1 MLVQHILDSAR
12 RRLMVL
18 TWDAPVI
25 AAATILANPDTP
37 LIVVCESTGVAIGV
51 ITRTDVIK
59 LFSSGEV
66 DAYAMNASDV
76 MTQPVFSCHEDES
89 LQLVWEGLNE
99 RSFQCVPVLDPSR
112 RPRGIV
118 HARDV
123 VRALLDEVTHE
134 ELLLRDYVLG
144 VGYR

>member
-1 MLVQHILDSAR
+1 M
-12 RRLMVL
+12 
-18 TWDAPVI
+18 I

-59 LFSSGEV
+59 LFSRGEEV
-66 DAYAMNASDV
+66 AFAKNAGDV
-76 MTQPVFSCHEDES
+76 MTQPVFSCHEEES
-89 LQLVWEGLNE
+89 LQFVWEGLNE
-99 RSFQCVPVLDPSR
+99 RSLQCVPILDASR